1 MYVFVFNTYQNH
13 MPRKMEMDL
22 RTAREEGTGQKW
34 GVQNVTEA
42 GGFIFVAMGDYR
54 WQSIAIVGSHRDQR
68 AR

>member
-1 MYVFVFNTYQNH
+1 
-13 MPRKMEMDL
+13 MDL